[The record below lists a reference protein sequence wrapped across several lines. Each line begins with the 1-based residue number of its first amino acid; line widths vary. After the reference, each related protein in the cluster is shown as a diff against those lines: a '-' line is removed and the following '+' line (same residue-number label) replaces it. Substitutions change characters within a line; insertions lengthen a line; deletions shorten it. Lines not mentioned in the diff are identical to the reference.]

1 MNTNTNYKFSDKQLF
16 VMRWW
21 CNERYENM
29 DGIICDGAV
38 RSGKT
43 MSMSVSFVSWAM
55 SRFDGCSFAICGK
68 TITSLRRN
76 VVTELLKEL
85 REIGM
90 TVREKISANYVDV
103 TFDRKRNR
111 FYFFG
116 GKDEGSASLIQGM
129 TLAGLLLDEV
139 VLMPRSFVEQAVA
152 RCSVPGSKLWFNC
165 NPDNPYH
172 WFKKEWIDKAA
183 QKKMVYVHF
192 SITDNPSLSRE
203 VIKRYYRLYSGA
215 FFKRFVLGK
224 WTATEG
230 LVYPMF
236 DPQKHTFNENIT
248 CDRYVVSCDYGTVNP
263 SSFGLWGESAGTWY
277 RLDEYYYDSR
287 RQGKRKTDEEH
298 YESLCRLIGDKNVE
312 MIVCDPSAQSF
323 IQCIQRHGK
332 YSVIPA
338 KNDVVWGI
346 RLVSDCIR
354 LGKIKFSTAC
364 TDTLRE
370 FSLYRWDEKAG
381 KDCPVKE
388 NDHAMDDIR
397 YFVTAFVSQSEQDF
411 FVMSLERETAE

>member
-1 MNTNTNYKFSDKQLF
+1 MSVPVFSDKQMF

-21 CNERYENM
+21 CNPDFRRF
-29 DGIICDGAV
+29 DGIICDGSV

-43 MSMSVSFVSWAM
+43 MCMSLSFAMWAM
-55 SRFDGCSFAICGK
+55 CRFDGRSFALCGK
-68 TITSLRRN
+68 TVVSLRRN
-76 VVTELLKEL
+76 VLTELIG
-85 REIGM
+85 RMRSMGM
-90 TVREKISANYVDV
+90 TVKEKVSANYMEV
-103 TFDRKRNR
+103 TYGGRRNR

-116 GKDEGSASLIQGM
+116 GKDEGSASLIQGI

-152 RCSVPGSKLWFNC
+152 RCSVAGSKIWFNC

-172 WFKKEWIDKAA
+172 WFKKEWIDKHGE
-183 QKKMVYVHF
+183 KNLIYTHF
-192 SITDNPSLSRE
+192 TMNDNPSLSRA
-203 VIKRYYRLYSGA
+203 VKMRYNRLYTGA
-215 FFKRFVLGK
+215 FRRRFVLGE

-236 DPQKHTFNENIT
+236 DPVKHIFKGNIN

-263 SSFGLWGESAGTWY
+263 SSFGLWGQSAGTWY

-287 RQGKRKTDEEH
+287 VQGKRRTDEEH
-298 YESLCRLIGDKNVE
+298 YEGLCQLIGDKKVE

-323 IQCIQRHGK
+323 IQCIQRHGR
-332 YSVIPA
+332 YSVVPA

-354 LGKIKFSTAC
+354 LGRIKFSEKC
-364 TDTLRE
+364 TDTIRE

-397 YFVTAFVSQSEQDF
+397 YFVTAFVSQSERDF
-411 FVMSLERETAE
+411 FVMSLDRDTENL

>member
-1 MNTNTNYKFSDKQLF
+1 MKKYVFSPKQLF

-21 CNERYENM
+21 CNPQFQEY
-29 DGIICDGAV
+29 DGIICDGAI

-43 MSMSVSFVSWAM
+43 MCMSASFVVWAM
-55 SRFDGCSFAICGK
+55 SNFDGRNFALCGK

-76 VVTELLKEL
+76 VIDELFERL
-85 REIGM
+85 RDIGM
-90 TVREKISANYVDV
+90 SVREKVSANYADI

-116 GKDEGSASLIQGM
+116 GKDESSASLIQGV
-129 TLAGLLLDEV
+129 TLAGLMLDEV
-139 VLMPRSFVEQAVA
+139 ALMPRSFVEQAVA
-152 RCSVPGSKLWFNC
+152 RCSVSGSKLWFNC

-172 WFKKEWIDKAA
+172 WFKKEWIDKAQ
-183 QKKMVYVHF
+183 QKNLIYTHF
-192 SITDNPSLSRE
+192 KLKDNPTLSTD
-203 VIKRYYRLYSGA
+203 VIKRYHRLYTGT
-215 FFKRFVLGK
+215 FHERFVLGK
-224 WTATEG
+224 WTATQG

-236 DPQKHTFNENIT
+236 DPDIHTFKGNID

-263 SSFGLWGESAGTWY
+263 SSFGLWGQSADVWY

-287 RQGKRKTDEEH
+287 VQGERRTDEEH
-298 YESLCRLIGDKNVE
+298 YEGLCRLIGDRKID

-332 YSVIPA
+332 YSVAAA

-354 LGKIKFSTAC
+354 LGKIKFSEKC
-364 TDTLRE
+364 VDTLRE

-397 YFVTAFVSQSEQDF
+397 YFVTTFVAQDEQPF
-411 FVMSLERETAE
+411 FVISLERDQA

>member
-1 MNTNTNYKFSDKQLF
+1 MRVDKLSDKQLF
-16 VMRWW
+16 IMRWW
-21 CNERYENM
+21 CNPEYAKF

-43 MSMSVSFVSWAM
+43 MCMSASFILWAM
-55 SRFDGCSFAICGK
+55 SCFEGRSFALCGK
-68 TITSLRRN
+68 TIVSLRRN
-76 VVTELLKEL
+76 IICELMTQMSEL
-85 REIGM
+85 GM
-90 TVREKISANYVDV
+90 TVHERKSANYADI
-103 TFDRKRNR
+103 TYNRRRNR

-116 GKDEGSASLIQGM
+116 GKDESSASLIQGM
-129 TLAGLLLDEV
+129 TLAGVLLDEV

-152 RCSVPGSKLWFNC
+152 RCSVEGSKLWFNC

-183 QKKMVYVHF
+183 QKKLIYLNFHLK
-192 SITDNPSLSRE
+192 DNPSLSKD
-203 VIKRYYRLYSGA
+203 VVKRYYRLYSGA
-215 FFKRFVLGK
+215 FFKRFILGK

-236 DPQKHTFNENIT
+236 DPEKHTFKQNIT
-248 CDRYVVSCDYGTVNP
+248 CDRYAVSCDYGTVNP
-263 SSFGLWGESAGTWY
+263 SSFGLWGQSAGVWY
-277 RLDEYYYDSR
+277 RLDEYYYDSKVE
-287 RQGKRKTDEEH
+287 GKRRTDEEH
-298 YESLCRLIGDKNVE
+298 YEGLCRLIGEREIDV
-312 MIVCDPSAQSF
+312 IVCDPSAQSF

-354 LGKIKFSTAC
+354 LGRIKISSRC
-364 TDTLRE
+364 TDAIRE

-381 KDCPVKE
+381 KDCPIKE

-397 YFVTAFVSQSEQDF
+397 YFVTSVMDRDEQSF
-411 FVMSLERETAE
+411 FVMSVDRHQS